1 MIAFVETPVV
11 SLAEKIRARM
21 AGGAGVWEIT
31 GMDLPNWME
40 ERVGAEK
47 VEAAFVSFHA
57 CVAVLANGRT
67 VVARVPEKY

>member
-1 MIAFVETPVV
+1 MIAVVETPVV
-11 SLAEKIRARM
+11 SLTDKIRARM

-40 ERVGAEK
+40 KAVGAEK

-57 CVAVLANGRT
+57 CVAVLENGRT
-67 VVARVPEKY
+67 VVRRVPERY